1 MLKALALWYLNKR
14 KAQVIMNIYFH
25 NDTTVSGVYDNRYQ
39 VYGCDGRDLNIIRN
53 VDEEREAE

>member
-25 NDTTVSGVYDNRYQ
+25 TDTTVSGVYDNHYQ
-39 VYGCDGRDLNIIRN
+39 VYGCNGRDLNIVRN
-53 VDEEREAE
+53 VDKEREEG